1 MAHQGRRLPTQHAT
15 WLDSAWRCLT
25 PPERQAPG
33 QAGLPALA
41 YSAPRPWRLTLP
53 GAFET
58 REPMDLSWDS
68 APELADMAQALAR
81 QSRAV
86 CLPRVPADSP
96 SVTAL
101 RQAFAG
107 RGMTLI
113 RPAIGSP
120 YIDLDASWADPR
132 QKFNA
137 GRRSDFRRAERHAE
151 KLGGLRFEIHSQTTA
166 AQLDHLLDEAYA
178 VEARSWK
185 GQAGTALALDPQLGP
200 FHRAHAHAAMQAG
213 LLRLAFMRVGGQA
226 VGMQIALEW
235 DHSIWLLKIGYDAA
249 FSPCSPGNLLMMHTI
264 ADAAQR
270 GLKAY
275 EFLGSPAPWTAF
287 WTTSLRDYVNIRFFP
302 WRLRGQ
308 LALAQDMSQA
318 MHARLARRRQPGH
331 DAAHGDAQEVT

>member
-1 MAHQGRRLPTQHAT
+1 MTQQGRRLPTQHAT
-15 WLDSAWRCLT
+15 WLDSTWRYLT
-25 PPERQAPG
+25 PPERQAPPS
-33 QAGLPALA
+33 ASLPALA
-41 YSAPRPWRLTLP
+41 WTTPRPWRLTLP
-53 GAFET
+53 GALET

-68 APELADMAQALAR
+68 EPELADMAQALAR
-81 QSRAV
+81 QSSAV

-96 SVTAL
+96 SVAAL
-101 RQAFAG
+101 TRAFKG
-107 RGMTLI
+107 RGVTLI

-120 YIDLDASWADPR
+120 YIDLDDSWADPR

-137 GRRSDFRRAERHAE
+137 GRRSDFRRAERHAD
-151 KLGGLRFEIHSQTTA
+151 KLGGLHFEIHSQTSTTE
-166 AQLDHLLDEAYA
+166 LDRLLDEAYA

-185 GQAGTALALDPQLGP
+185 GQAGTALTLDAQLGP

-213 LLRLAFMRVGGQA
+213 LLRLAIMRVGGQA
-226 VGMQIALEW
+226 IGMQIALEW
-235 DHSIWLLKIGYDAA
+235 SNSIWLLKIGYDAA
-249 FSPCSPGNLLMMHTI
+249 FSQCGPGNLLMMHTI

-287 WTTSLRDYVNIRFFP
+287 WTNQLRDYVNIRFFP
-302 WRLRGQ
+302 WSVRGQ

-318 MHARLARRRQPGH
+318 VHARLAKRGQAGH